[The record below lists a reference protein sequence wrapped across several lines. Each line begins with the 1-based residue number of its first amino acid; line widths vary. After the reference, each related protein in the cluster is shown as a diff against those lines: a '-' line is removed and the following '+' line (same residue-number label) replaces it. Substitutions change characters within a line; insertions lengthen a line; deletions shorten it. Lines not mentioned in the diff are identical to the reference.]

1 VATSDD
7 ANLKV
12 IISRIQ
18 QRRGLKQ
25 DLPQPLRPGEI
36 GFATDSR
43 QVYIGADT
51 ADTISKTYNKSVFLE
66 NTLGSQARTLSL
78 ANNQII
84 KFTVPH
90 IKFPKGSA
98 TFDGVSKSQ
107 SWTANTNITVNSG
120 IVDGAGNTVNRG
132 VFDAN
137 VSGNDF
143 VKHNQTGVAFNADD
157 VTVLI
162 DGVKQAG
169 DSSGTGAVVNTSFDY
184 NFVTG
189 SNANSDHNVYFRT
202 PPTNSQDVAIT
213 YYGNAHVNHTI
224 SNTVIA
230 SGAAVTGFHAN
241 MSIPSYRY
249 LNSEYIV
256 VNEQIGTGFI
266 GLETK
271 HIDVV
276 AEGQGVSNI
285 ANVSLGKVVAVKDS
299 QDPSLFSVDASSG
312 NVYAGISANA
322 TVASGEITV
331 DMGADSLVLT
341 KYDTANIDYST
352 GYNSYVWFEGKSQGG
367 SFAVVNTPHYLHR
380 KLLPVK
386 ANSTGSSFIIDVPA
400 NTFQTARAVTTGV
413 ASSGTVTITGNVD
426 GLSTSDY
433 VKFIGSNNAQFND
446 TDAIYQVQSVGTGNF
461 TVTEPSV
468 TSAVSSN
475 LDYINYGTDNT
486 GANVQIF
493 SASHGIPGTTN
504 VTFDTAVGG
513 ISAST
518 STDVLGTPTQNA
530 FFIPV
535 SSAVTANVTGNTSP
549 VLDNIVLAD
558 GLTVTGGYMLDLSG
572 KTTLTGAI
580 GEINSKQQWV
590 RMSLKPDVN
599 DEAYIYSNDQSQ
611 YRLFDDP
618 QADTDTW
625 SAMGIL
631 PGYYTRASHTVK
643 AKLET
648 WIKRV
653 LADNKVNI
661 ITNAY
666 INDVYGTETFDS
678 YGISLDTTNA
688 EIDFTSSDEA
698 GNFAELVNKL
708 YFKSSSPDKRG
719 LATIKTNIE
728 LLTTASQEAGQSVS
742 TFTQPQQLTIGSNS
756 NVLLTALGTDT
767 SVYDTV
773 FVDYSL
779 TGQTLDPNDSNITLF
794 YNRVGTMSY
803 IGNQNADRYDAG
815 AGNIQSNGAVTIQ
828 DISSEITDTSNISG
842 NVTTVSGNIQFNA
855 SMTPGSNTVNITA
868 NNSIQPA
875 TSNVVMKYIV
885 RRWKS

>member
-1 VATSDD
+1 
-7 ANLKV
+7 
-12 IISRIQ
+12 
-18 QRRGLKQ
+18 
-25 DLPQPLRPGEI
+25 
-36 GFATDSR
+36 
-43 QVYIGADT
+43 
-51 ADTISKTYNKSVFLE
+51 
-66 NTLGSQARTLSL
+66 
-78 ANNQII
+78 
-84 KFTVPH
+84 
-90 IKFPKGSA
+90 
-98 TFDGVSKSQ
+98 
-107 SWTANTNITVNSG
+107 
-120 IVDGAGNTVNRG
+120 
-132 VFDAN
+132 
-137 VSGNDF
+137 
-143 VKHNQTGVAFNADD
+143 
-157 VTVLI
+157 
-162 DGVKQAG
+162 
-169 DSSGTGAVVNTSFDY
+169 
-184 NFVTG
+184 
-189 SNANSDHNVYFRT
+189 
-202 PPTNSQDVAIT
+202 
-213 YYGNAHVNHTI
+213 
-224 SNTVIA
+224 
-230 SGAAVTGFHAN
+230 
-241 MSIPSYRY
+241 M
-249 LNSEYIV
+249 
-256 VNEQIGTGFI
+256 
-266 GLETK
+266 
-271 HIDVV
+271 
-276 AEGQGVSNI
+276 
-285 ANVSLGKVVAVKDS
+285 
-299 QDPSLFSVDASSG
+299 
-312 NVYAGISANA
+312 
-322 TVASGEITV
+322 
-331 DMGADSLVLT
+331 
-341 KYDTANIDYST
+341 
-352 GYNSYVWFEGKSQGG
+352 
-367 SFAVVNTPHYLHR
+367 
-380 KLLPVK
+380 
-386 ANSTGSSFIIDVPA
+386 
-400 NTFQTARAVTTGV
+400 
-413 ASSGTVTITGNVD
+413 
-426 GLSTSDY
+426 
-433 VKFIGSNNAQFND
+433 
-446 TDAIYQVQSVGTGNF
+446 
-461 TVTEPSV
+461 
-468 TSAVSSN
+468 
-475 LDYINYGTDNT
+475 
-486 GANVQIF
+486 QIF
-493 SASHGIPGTTN
+493 SANHGIPGTTN

-518 STDVLGTPTQNA
+518 STDVLGTPSQNA

-580 GEINSKQQWV
+580 GEINSKQQWI

-618 QADTDTW
+618 QADTNTW

-815 AGNIQSNGAVTIQ
+815 SGNIQSNGAVTIQ
-828 DISSEITDTSNISG
+828 DISSEIADTSNISG

-855 SMTPGSNTVNITA
+855 SMAPGSNTVNITA